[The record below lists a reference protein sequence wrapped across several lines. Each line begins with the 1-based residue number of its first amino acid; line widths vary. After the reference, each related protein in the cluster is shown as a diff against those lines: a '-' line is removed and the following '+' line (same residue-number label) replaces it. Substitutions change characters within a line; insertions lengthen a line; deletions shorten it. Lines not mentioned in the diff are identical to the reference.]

1 MDSMGAMIARVRHH
15 RRIAIAVVCFASTAV
30 GAMCLGHGGV
40 VGNIAFLLALEAIPL
55 AALVVAGDEL
65 PWWLGVSAS
74 AGIAAFTA
82 ASWRSV
88 ENSTSSTAVIV
99 IPFIPLTLLVAVPCL
114 VSICDVVALIGLRA
128 RGGRIAA
135 PRRGDLVLAA
145 ALGIAGFFAFFVFG
159 LLAGLLTAF
168 AVWAHRARGEAR
180 LGV

>member
-1 MDSMGAMIARVRHH
+1 MDSMGAMISWIQRH
-15 RRIAIAVVCFASTAV
+15 RRISISVACFASTAV
-30 GAMCLGHGGV
+30 GAMWLGHGGAL
-40 VGNIAFLLALEAIPL
+40 GNIAFLLALEAIPL
-55 AALVVAGDEL
+55 AALVAAGDEL
-65 PWWLGVSAS
+65 PWWLGVGAS

-82 ASWRSV
+82 ASLRSV
-88 ENSTSSTAVIV
+88 EHSTSSTAAIV

-114 VSICDVVALIGLRA
+114 VCACDVVALVGLRA

-145 ALGIAGFFAFFVFG
+145 ALGIAGFLAFFVFG